1 MNECL
6 IHEADFTAAAAQ
18 SHWTTLLYSPV
29 IAEGGEGET
38 RERGEEMSDMERGPG
53 GVEDVTQ
60 HQRQGIPHKQEYN
73 TSYLEST
80 DKQKRTDRN
89 AAASYQLTWSSG
101 VSSTPE
107 MYWIKASNIFC
118 LLVPAQSP
126 LAIAGPRARFAG
138 YYAHS

>member
-1 MNECL
+1 MLNTLNESL
-6 IHEADFTAAAAQ
+6 IHEADFTAATAQ

-60 HQRQGIPHKQEYN
+60 HQCQGVPHKQEYN

-89 AAASYQLTWSSG
+89 AAA
-101 VSSTPE
+101 
-107 MYWIKASNIFC
+107 
-118 LLVPAQSP
+118 
-126 LAIAGPRARFAG
+126 RFN
-138 YYAHS
+138 

>member
-89 AAASYQLTWSSG
+89 AAA
-101 VSSTPE
+101 
-107 MYWIKASNIFC
+107 
-118 LLVPAQSP
+118 
-126 LAIAGPRARFAG
+126 RFN
-138 YYAHS
+138 